1 MGEFGRGSEWRGR
14 VRGTRSSPSS
24 GMGGACGRKPEAAVG
39 SARETWRGLKV
50 HPRPP
55 LGGPAVGSPLP
66 RRADL
71 GAALSARGQA
81 EASLRLT
88 MLPASLGGNA
98 VAHSLRF
105 LGSGWKDVWGTSPL
119 FFFCQATGLHALPWP
134 SRPSRRNPPGE
145 RCLPGSPEPA
155 PGASLRRL
163 HSPWSFPLL
172 SPPPPSALFF
182 TRFPLPDKCTLTPLS
197 FPAIPYFPISSR
209 GAIVSSV
216 SSLGH
221 VILLFLVIFPMG
233 QS

>member
-1 MGEFGRGSEWRGR
+1 MDEFGRGSEWRGR
-14 VRGTRSSPSS
+14 ARGTRSSPSP

-55 LGGPAVGSPLP
+55 LGGPTVGSPLP

-98 VAHSLRF
+98 VDHSLRF

-119 FFFCQATGLHALPWP
+119 FFFARPQAFTLSPGPP
-134 SRPSRRNPPGE
+134 DPPGGT
-145 RCLPGSPEPA
+145 LPGSGACLGAQSPPPGHHFA
-155 PGASLRRL
+155 GSTVLGASLYSHPHPRL
-163 HSPWSFPLL
+163 PCF
-172 SPPPPSALFF
+172 
-182 TRFPLPDKCTLTPLS
+182 
-197 FPAIPYFPISSR
+197 SR
-209 GAIVSSV
+209 GF
-216 SSLGH
+216 H
-221 VILLFLVIFPMG
+221 FLTSAP
-233 QS
+233 